1 MEELI
6 SFGIFLVLMTIG
18 YFSGKSAEKR
28 HYQSILARE
37 REFVNLPAVTLKRT
51 DDERPVAE
59 ANLVS
64 GSVVISVD
72 YFKRFVAGLRNFF
85 GGRMGAYESLVDRA
99 RREAI
104 LRMKEQAKR
113 ADIILNMRLETST
126 MNDGAKNAVSSIE
139 VIAYGTAIKY
149 AAGEPPQAK
158 KSLSAAAA
166 RPAPS
171 AVSAAAPS
179 RYKVV
184 FSGEI
189 APGRELDAVKA
200 NVAALYKTPVEKCDH
215 LFSGR
220 PVTIKGDLDAP
231 TAQKYKTAFEKTG
244 AVCRIV
250 PM

>member
-37 REFVNLPAVTLKRT
+37 REFVNLPAVTLKRM
-51 DDERPVAE
+51 DDERLVAE

-126 MNDGAKNAVSSIE
+126 MNDGAKNTVSSIE
-139 VIAYGTAIKY
+139 VIAYGTAVKY
-149 AAGEPPQAK
+149 AAGEPPRAK

-166 RPAPS
+166 RPAP
-171 AVSAAAPS
+171 AAAPS
-179 RYKVV
+179 RYNVV

-200 NVAALYKTPVEKCDH
+200 NVAALYKTPVEKCAH

>member
-37 REFVNLPAVTLKRT
+37 REFVNLPAVTLKRA

-59 ANLVS
+59 AKLVS

-104 LRMKEQAKR
+104 LRMKEQSKR

-126 MNDGAKNAVSSIE
+126 MNDGAKNTVSSIE
-139 VIAYGTAIKY
+139 VIAYGTAVKY
-149 AAGEPPQAK
+149 AAGEPQAK

-166 RPAPS
+166 RPAP
-171 AVSAAAPS
+171 ADVSAAAPS

-189 APGRELDAVKA
+189 APGQELDAVKA
-200 NVAALYKTPVEKCDH
+200 NVAALYKTPVEKCAH

>member
-37 REFVNLPAVTLKRT
+37 REFVNLPAVTLKRA
-51 DDERPVAE
+51 DDERSVAE

-126 MNDGAKNAVSSIE
+126 MNDGAKNTVSSIE
-139 VIAYGTAIKY
+139 VIAYGTAVKY
-149 AAGEPPQAK
+149 AAGEPQTK
-158 KSLSAAAA
+158 KSLSAVS
-166 RPAPS
+166 RPAPTV
-171 AVSAAAPS
+171 VSAAAPS